1 MRSLA
6 YLLVLSLAPALVF
19 ACSASGDSEFDDDGN
34 SSSTASGSGG
44 AGGTGLTVGGGGPGG
59 GTGDGCSDEAKLVYV
74 LSDADELY
82 SFQPDAKL
90 FTRIGQISCPTSM
103 QPNSMALDR
112 NAVAWVNYVDSN
124 GLADSAGALFRVSTT
139 DASCEQAPAVTL
151 PAGWFRMGM
160 GFSTDGANT
169 TAETLFVT
177 GISSGGDLGWVDV
190 TSGSLTPIG
199 SFGGGF
205 AGQNAEL
212 TGTGDGRLFGF
223 FTSVPVE
230 VGELDKGNASVINS
244 VPLPT
249 VEVPNAW
256 AFSFW
261 GGDFYL
267 YTASLGTTTVNRYRP
282 SDGSVDTAYMPDIGF
297 RIVGAGVSTCAPLAP
312 PQ

>member
-1 MRSLA
+1 MRRSLTW
-6 YLLVLSLAPALVF
+6 LLLFSLAPAIAL
-19 ACSASGDSEFDDDGN
+19 ACSASEENANDDDDGN
-34 SSSTASGSGG
+34 SSSGNGG
-44 AGGTGLTVGGGGPGG
+44 AGGMLFTTGGGGPGG
-59 GTGDGCSDEAKLVYV
+59 GNSDGCSDEAKLVYV

-90 FTRIGQISCPTSM
+90 FTRIGQIACPTNM
-103 QPNSMALDR
+103 QPNSMAVDR
-112 NAVAWVNYVDSN
+112 NAVAWVNYVDST
-124 GLADSAGALFRVSTT
+124 GLTDTAGSLFRVSTT

-151 PAGWFRMGM
+151 PAGWYRMGM

-169 TAETLFVT
+169 SDETLFVT
-177 GISSGGDLGWVDV
+177 GISGGGDLGWVDV
-190 TSGSLTPIG
+190 NGGTVTPVG
-199 SFGGGF
+199 SFTGGF
-205 AGQNAEL
+205 TGQNAEL

-230 VGELDKGNASVINS
+230 VGELDKSNANVINN
-244 VPLPT
+244 VPLPA
-249 VEVPNAW
+249 VEVPSAW

-267 YTASLGTTTVNRYRP
+267 YTASIGTTTVNRYRP
-282 SDGSVDTAYMPDIGF
+282 SDSTVDTAYMSDIGF